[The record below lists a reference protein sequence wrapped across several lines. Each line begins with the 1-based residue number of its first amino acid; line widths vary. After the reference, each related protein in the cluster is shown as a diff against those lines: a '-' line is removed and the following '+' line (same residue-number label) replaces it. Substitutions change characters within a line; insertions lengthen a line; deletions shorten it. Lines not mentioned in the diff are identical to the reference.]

1 MAVAT
6 TAPWSLVISRATTD
20 RMRPS
25 FFGGGGA
32 VNFAAVCRA
41 EVFDGAAGGDA
52 AAPLGA
58 GAAAAHRVRQGGQ
71 GPAVDVAVRIDAV
84 RAYNKLPLGIARP
97 HVGEDDAVF
106 IGELVGGVDHG
117 VEVDS
122 RQVGVGRRERQG
134 KHSFFTKSLKDGKTG
149 RVVSI
154 RPSGA

>member
-1 MAVAT
+1 MVLLEVT
-6 TAPWSLVISRATTD
+6 QSP
-20 RMRPS
+20 P
-25 FFGGGGA
+25 FGT
-32 VNFAAVCRA
+32 
-41 EVFDGAAGGDA
+41 GAA
-52 AAPLGA
+52 P
-58 GAAAAHRVRQGGQ
+58 AHCVRQGGQ
-71 GPAVDVAVRIDAV
+71 GAAVDLAVGVDAV
-84 RAYNKLPLGIARP
+84 GAHLQHPLGKAGLHP
-97 HVGEDDAVF
+97 GDQNAAL

>member
-1 MAVAT
+1 MVLLEVTQSPPLEQAQHPPTVSARVAR
-6 TAPWSLVISRATTD
+6 APPWTLPWGLKAGLHPGD
-20 RMRPS
+20 Q
-25 FFGGGGA
+25 
-32 VNFAAVCRA
+32 NAA
-41 EVFDGAAGGDA
+41 
-52 AAPLGA
+52 L
-58 GAAAAHRVRQGGQ
+58 
-71 GPAVDVAVRIDAV
+71 
-84 RAYNKLPLGIARP
+84 
-97 HVGEDDAVF
+97 

>member
-1 MAVAT
+1 MVLLEVTQSPPLEQAQHPPTVSARVAR
-6 TAPWSLVISRATTD
+6 APPWTLPWGLMLLGPTSLGKAGLHPGD
-20 RMRPS
+20 Q
-25 FFGGGGA
+25 
-32 VNFAAVCRA
+32 NAA
-41 EVFDGAAGGDA
+41 
-52 AAPLGA
+52 L
-58 GAAAAHRVRQGGQ
+58 
-71 GPAVDVAVRIDAV
+71 
-84 RAYNKLPLGIARP
+84 
-97 HVGEDDAVF
+97 